1 MCVCVSLVLGLTLA
15 FAVPAMATELEV
27 TYSSPGGSY
36 SSNGYY
42 NSLFGTAVDIS
53 YTITGNESPV
63 TSVQVMVSNQE
74 DEWTS
79 LGSSTSGHYTF
90 TPAYFTE
97 FVPYF
102 LVTFENHAMT
112 QTTTCCLGQR
122 SSSTTTSVAIPSH
135 RRLDRVTRTIRT
147 RPILAPREC
156 AIMASVTC
164 TTWRCSLT
172 SPVRCFLA
180 TAIQTMTARGEGG
193 SLPRR

>member
-1 MCVCVSLVLGLTLA
+1 VLGLTLA

-112 QTTTCCLGQR
+112 LFYADDYLLSWATQQQYNNFSGDTIAPAIRPGDPYYQNTTHTCPKRMCHNGECHLYYLE
-122 SSSTTTSVAIPSH
+122 V
-135 RRLDRVTRTIRT
+135 
-147 RPILAPREC
+147 LADQP
-156 AIMASVTC
+156 
-164 TTWRCSLT
+164 CSLFPSNCDT
-172 SPVRCFLA
+172 DDDC
-180 TAIQTMTARGEGG
+180 
-193 SLPRR
+193 